1 MKKLPL
7 KSASFRYLEQ
17 SFGEWLDVLGYAPT
31 TVKSFPVYVRELL
44 HYMESKGKQQVSQID
59 IPIIKSHYREL
70 SQRANQRQ
78 GGGLSNNYLN
88 AHLNALERLLEYLR
102 KQARMEIPA
111 LSIPH
116 ETPNPKE
123 VIPLSIA
130 QVKALYEAAGMEEDT
145 RPVAALRDKA
155 FLALFYDCGL
165 RRSEGTALNIGDID
179 FDNRLVAVRKGK
191 GSKAR
196 YVPFGKQTA
205 RQLENY
211 CYEGRPRLLSPNSKE
226 DAFLLGNRGTRIC
239 GNTLNRRLKE
249 LVELVNEHF
258 PNPQSTN
265 DQTPNDSFPND
276 QLLISITQP
285 VHLHVLRHSIATHL
299 LYQGME
305 IEKVSQFLGHDSLES
320 TQVYTHIME
329 RFYLSDRNNMKVDLS
344 NEMT

>member
-1 MKKLPL
+1 MKKLSL
-7 KSASFRYLEQ
+7 QSAAFRYLEQ

-31 TVKSFPVYVRELL
+31 TVRSFPVYVRELL

-59 IPIIKSHYREL
+59 IPLIKSHYGEL
-70 SQRANQRQ
+70 CQRANQRR

-88 AHLNALERLLEYLR
+88 AHLNALDRLLEYLR

-111 LSIPH
+111 LNIPH
-116 ETPNPKE
+116 ETPDPKE

-130 QVKALYEAAGMEEDT
+130 QVKALYEAAGTEEDVK
-145 RPVAALRDKA
+145 PVAALRDKA
-155 FLALFYDCGL
+155 LLALFYDCGL
-165 RRSEGTALNIGDID
+165 RRSEGTALNMGDID

-211 CYEGRPRLLSPNSKE
+211 CYEGRPRLLKPAGKE
-226 DAFLLGNRGTRIC
+226 DAFLLGNRGTRIS

-258 PNPQSTN
+258 IDNTN
-265 DQTPNDSFPND
+265 DP
-276 QLLISITQP
+276 ITIFQP

-329 RFYLSDRNNMKVDLS
+329 RFYLS
-344 NEMT
+344 NEIT

>member
-44 HYMESKGKQQVSQID
+44 YYMESKGKQQVNQID

-88 AHLNALERLLEYLR
+88 THLNALERLLEYLR

-130 QVKALYEAAGMEEDT
+130 QVKALYEVAGMEEDT
-145 RPVAALRDKA
+145 QPVEALRDKA
-155 FLALFYDCGL
+155 LLALYYDCGL

-205 RQLENY
+205 RHLENY
-211 CYEGRPRLLSPNSKE
+211 CYEGRPRLLNPNSKE
-226 DAFLLGNRGTRIC
+226 DAFLLGKRGRVC
-239 GNTLNRRLKE
+239 GDTLNKRLKE
-249 LVELVNEHF
+249 LVELVNEQT
-258 PNPQSTN
+258 PNPQS
-265 DQTPNDSFPND
+265 PNDPFPND
-276 QLLISITQP
+276 QITITQP

-329 RFYLSDRNNMKVDLS
+329 KFYG
-344 NEMT
+344 